1 MTYQARKLVY
11 GSIWYILRYG
21 WFGKLL
27 FSNTKSACLFERT
40 TLCLRKKDPQQ
51 LLSSSTDSI
60 FQSLH
65 EIHYGSSPPIEQST
79 GIYNSSIIEAL
90 LSVTKQSRG
99 NKKAKGAI
107 F

>member
-1 MTYQARKLVY
+1 MVVY
-11 GSIWYILRYG
+11 DIYCVMDGLENYY
-21 WFGKLL
+21 FQTQNQHAY
-27 FSNTKSACLFERT
+27 SNAPPCVSE
-40 TLCLRKKDPQQ
+40 KKDPQQ

-90 LSVTKQSRG
+90 LSATKQSRG

>member
-1 MTYQARKLVY
+1 MVVY
-11 GSIWYILRYG
+11 DIYCVMDGLENYY
-21 WFGKLL
+21 FQTQNQHVY
-27 FSNTKSACLFERT
+27 SNAPPCASE
-40 TLCLRKKDPQQ
+40 KKDSQQ

-90 LSVTKQSRG
+90 HSATKSRG
-99 NKKAKGAI
+99 NKRTKGSI